1 MNLKE
6 LIQDYLLKVG
16 NNTNYIVEKIEV
28 KRKNHNQ
35 YLRVSYT
42 CELKDGTIYE
52 VDKDIRIEAL

>member
-35 YLRVSYT
+35 YLRVSYN
-42 CELKDGTIYE
+42 CRLKDGSRYE
-52 VDKDIRIEAL
+52 VDKDIRIEEL

>member
-42 CELKDGTIYE
+42 CRLKDGTIYE
-52 VDKDIRIEAL
+52 VDKNIRIEEL